1 MASDHDPRPLT
12 AVIAED
18 EALAAEDLAAELERH
33 GIDVLA
39 RARTADEA
47 VEATVRHDP
56 WLVVLDVALDGGSG
70 IDAARR
76 LQARDGRRCVFLS
89 GRLDGPARTEIN
101 RLDPIAVLS
110 KPLLGSQLLDVVTRL
125 RYPRPDGSGAASPP
139 RT

>member
-1 MASDHDPRPLT
+1 MASDRPPPSLT

-18 EALAAEDLAAELERH
+18 EALAARDLAAELEHH
-33 GIDVLA
+33 GIAVLA
-39 RARTADEA
+39 CARTPDETFD
-47 VEATVRHDP
+47 ATVRHAP
-56 WLVVLDVALDGGSG
+56 WLVVIDVALDGGSG

-89 GRLDGPARTEIN
+89 GRLDGPTRTEIN

-125 RYPRPDGSGAASPP
+125 RRDGNRAPAPSAPGI
-139 RT
+139 